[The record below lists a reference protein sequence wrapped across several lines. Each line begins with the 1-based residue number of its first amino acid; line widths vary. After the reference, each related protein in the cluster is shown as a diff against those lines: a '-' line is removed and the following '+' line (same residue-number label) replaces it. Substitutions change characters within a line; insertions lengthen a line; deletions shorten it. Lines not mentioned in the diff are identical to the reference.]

1 MPCNVVVGGFFGD
14 EGKGKLIAYL
24 ALKDKPSVI
33 VRGGVGPNAGHTV
46 QFEGKTYSLRMIPSG
61 FTNKNSK
68 LLIGPGV
75 SVETYSSR
83 NEFSSFIKKSRVN

>member
-24 ALKDKPSVI
+24 ALKDKPSAI

-46 QFEGKTYSLRMIPSG
+46 QFDGKTYSLRMIPSG

-75 SVETYSSR
+75 SVDPKVFLKE
-83 NEFSSFIKKSRVN
+83 IIVKP